1 MGGSGLTGFNIDG
14 REIIPLR
21 GFSEANAENVVYEGD
36 ILSLK
41 RFEDDVREVNTGQ
54 ECGIQV
60 DGFNEFEEGDEIII
74 YHLKQI
80 R

>member
-1 MGGSGLTGFNIDG
+1 MRNGDI
-14 REIIPLR
+14 
-21 GFSEANAENVVYEGD
+21 VHEGD
-36 ILSLK
+36 IVSLK

-60 DGFNEFEEGDEIII
+60 SGFDEFQEGDEIII